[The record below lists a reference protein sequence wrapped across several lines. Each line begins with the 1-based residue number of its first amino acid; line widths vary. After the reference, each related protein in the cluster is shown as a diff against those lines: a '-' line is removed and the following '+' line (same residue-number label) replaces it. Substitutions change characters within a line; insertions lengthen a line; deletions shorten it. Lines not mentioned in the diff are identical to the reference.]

1 MVVSLGDLWQYRIV
15 ALFRLVPW
23 NICVLSKGI
32 ECRRGSS
39 WEKIE
44 KKNMLSCCILYVVS
58 CFSAEHSTKVT
69 ELAPFLLS
77 LPAGEVRCEPP
88 NNKLDKFSGIL
99 TYLGDNYFLD
109 HDRLLLRGCIIRN
122 TDWCYGLVIY
132 TGMLLAAR
140 TRPGLLEPSHHSVRI
155 RI

>member
-1 MVVSLGDLWQYRIV
+1 
-15 ALFRLVPW
+15 
-23 NICVLSKGI
+23 
-32 ECRRGSS
+32 
-39 WEKIE
+39 
-44 KKNMLSCCILYVVS
+44 MLSCCILYVVS
-58 CFSAEHSTKVT
+58 CFCTEHSTKVT
-69 ELAPFLLS
+69 ELAPLLLS

-140 TRPGLLEPSHHSVRI
+140 TRPGLLELLTTQL
-155 RI
+155 

>member
-1 MVVSLGDLWQYRIV
+1 
-15 ALFRLVPW
+15 
-23 NICVLSKGI
+23 
-32 ECRRGSS
+32 
-39 WEKIE
+39 
-44 KKNMLSCCILYVVS
+44 MLLCYMLYVVS

-77 LPAGEVRCEPP
+77 LSAGEVRCEAP

-99 TYLGDNYFLD
+99 TYLGYTYFLD
-109 HDRLLLRGCIIRN
+109 HDRLLLRCCIIRN

-132 TGMLLAAR
+132 TGMLPAAR
-140 TRPGLLEPSHHSVRI
+140 ARPYPLEPAHHPVMI